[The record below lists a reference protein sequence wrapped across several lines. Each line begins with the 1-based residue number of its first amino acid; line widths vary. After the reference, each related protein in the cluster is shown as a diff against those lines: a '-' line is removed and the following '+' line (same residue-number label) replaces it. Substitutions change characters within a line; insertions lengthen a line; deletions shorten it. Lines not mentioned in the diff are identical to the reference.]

1 MKKIILFFLI
11 IVSSVYLF
19 AEKIR
24 VGVLNGP
31 SCIPAAYLMEN
42 KSETID
48 FNTYADV
55 QALLPKMI
63 KNEVDIGFMPANVA
77 AKVYNSS
84 NKAIVCCAITG
95 NGNIVLLSNLVSG
108 DNIRDVK
115 NRVVYVAGQ
124 GATPDYMFRYL
135 LKKNN
140 LNPEQDLK
148 LDYSI
153 PTAQLAANLISNK
166 INYVVLPEP
175 FATIAKSKDSKIR
188 TVVDFQQEY
197 EDLEGAGKT
206 YPLTVMVATADFA
219 KAHPDLL
226 NSFLDD
232 YKSSFEWTLN
242 NPQTAGQYTE
252 EHNLGLA
259 KGIVAKAIPSS
270 NYTFITS
277 KQMKQDVEDLLN
289 IFLNFDSK
297 SIGGKLP
304 DKNFY
309 YEKKNN

>member
-1 MKKIILFFLI
+1 MKRIVLFLLSLI
-11 IVSSVYLF
+11 ISFYGF

-55 QALLPKMI
+55 QVLLPKMI

-206 YPLTVMVATADFA
+206 YPLTVMVATANFA

-304 DKNFY
+304 DKNFFY
-309 YEKKNN
+309 DKKNP